1 MGVKKA
7 TTKPATP
14 DGASQPMKKAK
25 KGAAKTAAKEAEVTS
40 AKPLSALSAA
50 ARVLH
55 VTGEAMTCPALIEAM
70 KAKGYWT
77 SPGGRT
83 PAGTLHSAL
92 MREITQKGKE
102 ARFQKT
108 GRGLFA
114 HTGVA

>member
-1 MGVKKA
+1 MSARKSKTQPAASKRATQKANAKKEPA
-7 TTKPATP
+7 ATP
-14 DGASQPMKKAK
+14 AATKRAGA
-25 KGAAKTAAKEAEVTS
+25 

-50 ARVLH
+50 ARVLQE
-55 VTGEAMTCPALIEAM
+55 TAEAMTCPALIEAM

-83 PAGTLHSAL
+83 PSATLHSAL
-92 MREITQKGKE
+92 MREITQKGKD

-114 HTGVA
+114 PTGVA

>member
-1 MGVKKA
+1 MSARKSK
-7 TTKPATP
+7 TQPA
-14 DGASQPMKKAK
+14 ASDRTAKKAK
-25 KGAAKTAAKEAEVTS
+25 AKKKVAAAPTAAKGTGPTQ
-40 AKPLSALSAA
+40 KLSALSAA

-55 VTGEAMTCPALIEAM
+55 ETGEAMTCPALIATM

-77 SPGGRT
+77 SPGGQT
-83 PAGTLHSAL
+83 PAATLHSAL
-92 MREITQKGKE
+92 MREITQKGKD